1 MMEVMEQRQSFV
13 SYVLVF
19 LFLEILDGFV
29 LLF

>member
-1 MMEVMEQRQSFV
+1 MMDVMEQRQSFV

-19 LFLEILDGFV
+19 LFPEILDGFV